1 MQEIDYGVK
10 NEINTLVLEHDILT
24 KTIFR
29 LYQQDSHLTKIQRD
43 KLLTRYQYQ
52 LGIITAKIKK
62 LEEIIT
68 NKDANTL
75 EERLV
80 SVIEQK
86 FSNIDK
92 IIQAALD
99 NKNTNKAQH
108 PKQKSTKSSKEEYSG
123 QKDGK
128 NTYSLGLGLNSSK
141 QTPLEIT
148 TLTKV
153 PSKLPEFFQSNF
165 KPHKLKVEN
174 IQSQV
179 DVPKVVKNVNVA
191 QSNICINPGCT
202 NPKFTNKYCSIHTDS
217 HEKETSE
224 NEASLPSLGL
234 EKSKQ
239 PETKHHILKENLVEL
254 SAQEPSSELL
264 QEKKDNK
271 LSQDNDLEENDDDVK
286 DIKAQI
292 EKSLANL
299 DQAEVE

>member
-1 MQEIDYGVK
+1 MQEIDYGTK

-62 LEEIIT
+62 LGEIIT

-80 SVIEQK
+80 SVIEQR
-86 FSNIDK
+86 FSNMDK
-92 IIQAALD
+92 KIQAALD
-99 NKNTNKAQH
+99 SKNSSQIQH
-108 PKQKSTKSSKEEYSG
+108 QEQKSTKSRKEEHSWLG
-123 QKDGK
+123 RKAK
-128 NTYSLGLGLNSSK
+128 NAHSLGLELSSHK
-141 QTPLEIT
+141 HKPLEIT
-148 TLTKV
+148 TLTEV

-165 KPHKLKVEN
+165 KPPKLKVDN
-174 IQSQV
+174 IQSKV
-179 DVPKVVKNVNVA
+179 DVAKVVENVI

-202 NPKFTNKYCSIHTDS
+202 NPKFTNKYCSVHTHS
-217 HEKETSE
+217 YEKETNE
-224 NEASLPSLGL
+224 NKASLPSLGL
-234 EKSKQ
+234 EQ
-239 PETKHHILKENLVEL
+239 PETKQHILKENPVEL
-254 SAQEPSSELL
+254 SAQESSSELA
-264 QEKKDNK
+264 QDKKDSK

-286 DIKAQI
+286 DLKAKI

>member
-1 MQEIDYGVK
+1 MQEIDYGAK

-86 FSNIDK
+86 FSNMDK
-92 IIQAALD
+92 KIQAALD
-99 NKNTNKAQH
+99 SKNSSQIQH
-108 PKQKSTKSSKEEYSG
+108 PEQKSTKSRKEEYSWLG
-123 QKDGK
+123 RKAK
-128 NTYSLGLGLNSSK
+128 NAHSLGLELSSHK
-141 QTPLEIT
+141 HKPLEIT
-148 TLTKV
+148 TLTEV

-165 KPHKLKVEN
+165 KPPKLKVEN
-174 IQSQV
+174 IQSNV
-179 DVPKVVKNVNVA
+179 DVAKVVENVI

-202 NPKFTNKYCSIHTDS
+202 NPKFTNKYCSVHTHS
-217 HEKETSE
+217 YEKETNE
-224 NEASLPSLGL
+224 NKASLPSLGL
-234 EKSKQ
+234 EQ
-239 PETKHHILKENLVEL
+239 PETKQNILKENPAEL
-254 SAQEPSSELL
+254 SAQESSSELT
-264 QEKKDNK
+264 QDKKDSK

-286 DIKAQI
+286 DLKAKI

>member
-68 NKDANTL
+68 NKDTNTL

-86 FSNIDK
+86 FSNMDK
-92 IIQAALD
+92 KIQAALD
-99 NKNTNKAQH
+99 SKNSSQIQY
-108 PKQKSTKSSKEEYSG
+108 PEQKSTKSRKEEYSWLG
-123 QKDGK
+123 RKAK
-128 NTYSLGLGLNSSK
+128 NAHSLGLELSSHK
-141 QTPLEIT
+141 HQPLEIT
-148 TLTKV
+148 TLSEV
-153 PSKLPEFFQSNF
+153 PSKIPEFFQSDF
-165 KPHKLKVEN
+165 KPPRLKVEN
-174 IQSQV
+174 IQS
-179 DVPKVVKNVNVA
+179 KVNVA
-191 QSNICINPGCT
+191 KVVENVIQSNVCTNPGCT
-202 NPKFTNKYCSIHTDS
+202 NPKFTNKYCSVHTDS
-217 HEKETSE
+217 YEKETNE
-224 NEASLPSLGL
+224 NKASLSSLGL
-234 EKSKQ
+234 EQ
-239 PETKHHILKENLVEL
+239 PETKQHTLKENSVEL
-254 SAQEPSSELL
+254 SAQESSSELA
-264 QEKKDNK
+264 QEKKDSK
-271 LSQDNDLEENDDDVK
+271 LSQDDDLEENDDDVK

>member
-1 MQEIDYGVK
+1 MQEIDYGAK

-86 FSNIDK
+86 FSNMDK
-92 IIQAALD
+92 KIQAALD
-99 NKNTNKAQH
+99 SKNSSQIQH
-108 PKQKSTKSSKEEYSG
+108 PKQKSTKSRKEEYSG
-123 QKDGK
+123 QKDEK
-128 NTYSLGLGLNSSK
+128 NAYSLGLELGSSEHK
-141 QTPLEIT
+141 PLEIT
-148 TLTKV
+148 TLTEV
-153 PSKLPEFFQSNF
+153 PSKLPEFFQSDF
-165 KPHKLKVEN
+165 KPPKLKVEN
-174 IQSQV
+174 IQSKV
-179 DVPKVVKNVNVA
+179 DVAKVVENIM
-191 QSNICINPGCT
+191 QSNVCINPGCT
-202 NPKFTNKYCSIHTDS
+202 NPKFTNKYCSVHTNS
-217 HEKETSE
+217 NEKETNE
-224 NEASLPSLGL
+224 NKASLSSLEL
-234 EKSKQ
+234 EQ
-239 PETKHHILKENLVEL
+239 PETKQHVLKENPVEL
-254 SAQEPSSELL
+254 SAQESSSELA
-264 QEKKDNK
+264 QNKKDGE
-271 LSQDNDLEENDDDVK
+271 LSQDDDLEENDDDVK

>member
-1 MQEIDYGVK
+1 MQEIDYGIK
-10 NEINTLVLEHDILT
+10 NEINTLVLERDILT

-52 LGIITAKIKK
+52 LSIITAKIKK
-62 LEEIIT
+62 LGEIIT

-86 FSNIDK
+86 FSSMDK
-92 IIQAALD
+92 KIQTVLD
-99 NKNTNKAQH
+99 NKNSNKAQH
-108 PKQKSTKSSKEEYSG
+108 PKQKSSKEEYSR

-128 NTYSLGLGLNSSK
+128 NPYSLDLGLNSYK
-141 QTPLEIT
+141 HKPLEIT
-148 TLTKV
+148 TLTEV
-153 PSKLPEFFQSNF
+153 PSKLPEFFQNNF
-165 KPHKLKVEN
+165 KPPKLKVEN
-174 IQSQV
+174 IRSQV
-179 DVPKVVKNVNVA
+179 DVPTVVENVNVA
-191 QSNICINPGCT
+191 QSNVCINPGCT
-202 NPKFTNKYCSIHTDS
+202 NPKFTNKYCSAHTNS
-217 HEKETSE
+217 HE

-239 PETKHHILKENLVEL
+239 PETKQQILKENLVEL
-254 SAQEPSSELL
+254 PAQESSTELV

-286 DIKAQI
+286 YIKAQI
-292 EKSLANL
+292 HKALANL

>member
-1 MQEIDYGVK
+1 MQEIDYGAK

-29 LYQQDSHLTKIQRD
+29 LYRQDSHLTKIQRD

-86 FSNIDK
+86 FSNMDK
-92 IIQAALD
+92 KIQAALD
-99 NKNTNKAQH
+99 SKNSSQIQH
-108 PKQKSTKSSKEEYSG
+108 PEQKSTKSRKEEHSWLG
-123 QKDGK
+123 RKAK
-128 NTYSLGLGLNSSK
+128 NAHSLGLELSSHK
-141 QTPLEIT
+141 HKPLEIT
-148 TLTKV
+148 TLSEV
-153 PSKLPEFFQSNF
+153 PSKIPEFFQSNF
-165 KPHKLKVEN
+165 KPPKLKVEN
-174 IQSQV
+174 IQSKV
-179 DVPKVVKNVNVA
+179 DVAKVVENVI
-191 QSNICINPGCT
+191 QSNVCTNPGCT
-202 NPKFTNKYCSIHTDS
+202 NPKFTNKYCSAHTNS
-217 HEKETSE
+217 YEKETNE
-224 NEASLPSLGL
+224 NKASLPSLEL
-234 EKSKQ
+234 EL
-239 PETKHHILKENLVEL
+239 PETKQNILKENLEEL
-254 SAQEPSSELL
+254 TAQESSSELA
-264 QEKKDNK
+264 QEKKDSK

-286 DIKAQI
+286 DLKAKI

>member
-1 MQEIDYGVK
+1 MQEIDYGAK

-68 NKDANTL
+68 NKDTNTL

-86 FSNIDK
+86 FSNMDK
-92 IIQAALD
+92 KIQAALD
-99 NKNTNKAQH
+99 SKNSSQIQH
-108 PKQKSTKSSKEEYSG
+108 PKQKSTKSRKEEYSWLSR
-123 QKDGK
+123 KAK
-128 NTYSLGLGLNSSK
+128 NAHSLGLELSSHK
-141 QTPLEIT
+141 HKPLEII
-148 TLTKV
+148 TLSEV
-153 PSKLPEFFQSNF
+153 PSKIPEFFQSNF
-165 KPHKLKVEN
+165 KPPKLKVEN
-174 IQSQV
+174 IQSKV
-179 DVPKVVKNVNVA
+179 DVAKVVENVI
-191 QSNICINPGCT
+191 QSNVCTNPGCT
-202 NPKFTNKYCSIHTDS
+202 NPKFTNKYCSVHTDS
-217 HEKETSE
+217 YEKETSE
-224 NEASLPSLGL
+224 NKNEASLPSLGL
-234 EKSKQ
+234 EQ
-239 PETKHHILKENLVEL
+239 PETKQHILKENPVEL
-254 SAQEPSSELL
+254 SAQESSSELA
-264 QEKKDNK
+264 QDKKNSK

-286 DIKAQI
+286 DLKAKI

>member
-1 MQEIDYGVK
+1 MQEIDYGTK
-10 NEINTLVLEHDILT
+10 NEINTIVLEHDILT

-86 FSNIDK
+86 FSNMDK
-92 IIQAALD
+92 KIQAALD
-99 NKNTNKAQH
+99 SKNSSQIQH
-108 PKQKSTKSSKEEYSG
+108 PKQKSTKSRKEEYSWLG
-123 QKDGK
+123 RKAK
-128 NTYSLGLGLNSSK
+128 NAHSLGLELSSHK
-141 QTPLEIT
+141 HKPLEIT
-148 TLTKV
+148 TLTEV

-165 KPHKLKVEN
+165 KPPKLKVDN
-174 IQSQV
+174 IQSKV
-179 DVPKVVKNVNVA
+179 DVAKVVENVI

-202 NPKFTNKYCSIHTDS
+202 NPKFTNKYCSVHTHS
-217 HEKETSE
+217 YEKETNE
-224 NEASLPSLGL
+224 NKASLPSLGL
-234 EKSKQ
+234 EQ
-239 PETKHHILKENLVEL
+239 PETKQHILKENPVEL
-254 SAQEPSSELL
+254 SAQESSSELA
-264 QEKKDNK
+264 QDKKDSK

-286 DIKAQI
+286 DLKAKI

>member
-1 MQEIDYGVK
+1 MQEIDYGAK

-29 LYQQDSHLTKIQRD
+29 LYQQDSQLTKTQRD

-52 LGIITAKIKK
+52 LGIITGKIKK

-86 FSNIDK
+86 FSNMDK
-92 IIQAALD
+92 KIQAALD
-99 NKNTNKAQH
+99 SKNSSQIQH
-108 PKQKSTKSSKEEYSG
+108 PEQKSTKSRKEEHSWLG
-123 QKDGK
+123 RKAK
-128 NTYSLGLGLNSSK
+128 NAHSLGLELSSHK
-141 QTPLEIT
+141 HKPLEIT
-148 TLTKV
+148 TLTEV

-165 KPHKLKVEN
+165 KPPKLKVEN
-174 IQSQV
+174 IQSNV
-179 DVPKVVKNVNVA
+179 DVAKVVENVI

-202 NPKFTNKYCSIHTDS
+202 NPKFTNKYCSVHTHS
-217 HEKETSE
+217 YEKETNE
-224 NEASLPSLGL
+224 NKASLPSLGL
-234 EKSKQ
+234 EQ
-239 PETKHHILKENLVEL
+239 PETKQHILKENPVEL
-254 SAQEPSSELL
+254 SAQESSSELA
-264 QEKKDNK
+264 QDKKDSK

-286 DIKAQI
+286 DLKAKI

>member
-1 MQEIDYGVK
+1 MQEIDYGAK

-29 LYQQDSHLTKIQRD
+29 LYRQDSHLTKIQRD

-86 FSNIDK
+86 FSNMDK
-92 IIQAALD
+92 KIQAALD
-99 NKNTNKAQH
+99 SKNSSQIQH
-108 PKQKSTKSSKEEYSG
+108 PEQKSTKSRKEEHSWLG
-123 QKDGK
+123 RKAK
-128 NTYSLGLGLNSSK
+128 NAHSLGLELSSHK
-141 QTPLEIT
+141 HKPLEIT
-148 TLTKV
+148 TLTEV

-165 KPHKLKVEN
+165 KPPKLKVEN
-174 IQSQV
+174 IQSNV
-179 DVPKVVKNVNVA
+179 DVAKVVENVI

-202 NPKFTNKYCSIHTDS
+202 NPKFTNKYCSVHTHS
-217 HEKETSE
+217 YEKETNE
-224 NEASLPSLGL
+224 NKASLPSLGL
-234 EKSKQ
+234 EQ
-239 PETKHHILKENLVEL
+239 PETKQHILKENPVEL
-254 SAQEPSSELL
+254 SAQESSSELA
-264 QEKKDNK
+264 QDKKDSK

-286 DIKAQI
+286 DLKAKI

>member
-1 MQEIDYGVK
+1 MQEIDYGAK

-29 LYQQDSHLTKIQRD
+29 LYRQDSHLTKIQRD

-62 LEEIIT
+62 LGEIIT

-86 FSNIDK
+86 FSNMDK
-92 IIQAALD
+92 KIQAALD
-99 NKNTNKAQH
+99 SKNSSQIQH
-108 PKQKSTKSSKEEYSG
+108 PKQKSTKSRKEEYSG
-123 QKDGK
+123 QKDEK
-128 NTYSLGLGLNSSK
+128 NAFSLGLELSSYK
-141 QTPLEIT
+141 HKPLEIT
-148 TLTKV
+148 TLTEV

-165 KPHKLKVEN
+165 KPPKLKVDN
-174 IQSQV
+174 IQSKV
-179 DVPKVVKNVNVA
+179 DVAKVIENVNVI

-202 NPKFTNKYCSIHTDS
+202 NPKFTNKYCSVHTHS
-217 HEKETSE
+217 YEKETNE
-224 NEASLPSLGL
+224 NKASLPSLGL
-234 EKSKQ
+234 EQ
-239 PETKHHILKENLVEL
+239 PETKQDILKENPVEL
-254 SAQEPSSELL
+254 SAQESSSELT
-264 QEKKDNK
+264 QDKKNSK

-286 DIKAQI
+286 DLKAKI

>member
-1 MQEIDYGVK
+1 MQEIDYGIK

-62 LEEIIT
+62 LEEITT
-68 NKDANTL
+68 NRDTNTL

-86 FSNIDK
+86 FSNMDK
-92 IIQAALD
+92 KIQAALD
-99 NKNTNKAQH
+99 SKNSSQIQH
-108 PKQKSTKSSKEEYSG
+108 PKQKSTKSRKEEYSWLG
-123 QKDGK
+123 RKAK
-128 NTYSLGLGLNSSK
+128 NAHSLGLELSSHK
-141 QTPLEIT
+141 HKPLEIT
-148 TLTKV
+148 TLTEV

-165 KPHKLKVEN
+165 KPPKLKVEN
-174 IQSQV
+174 IQSKV
-179 DVPKVVKNVNVA
+179 DVAKVVENVI
-191 QSNICINPGCT
+191 QSNVCTNPGCT
-202 NPKFTNKYCSIHTDS
+202 NPKFTNKYCSVHTDS
-217 HEKETSE
+217 YEKETNE
-224 NEASLPSLGL
+224 NKASLPSLGL
-234 EKSKQ
+234 EQ
-239 PETKHHILKENLVEL
+239 PETKQHILKENPVEL
-254 SAQEPSSELL
+254 SAQESSSELA
-264 QEKKDNK
+264 QDKKNSK

-286 DIKAQI
+286 DLKAKI

>member
-62 LEEIIT
+62 LGEIIT

-86 FSNIDK
+86 FSNMDK
-92 IIQAALD
+92 KIQAALD
-99 NKNTNKAQH
+99 SKNSSQIQH
-108 PKQKSTKSSKEEYSG
+108 PEQKSTKSRKEEHSWLG
-123 QKDGK
+123 RKAK
-128 NTYSLGLGLNSSK
+128 NAHSLGLELSSHK
-141 QTPLEIT
+141 HKPLEIT
-148 TLTKV
+148 TLSEV
-153 PSKLPEFFQSNF
+153 PSKIPEFFQSNF
-165 KPHKLKVEN
+165 KPPKLKVEN
-174 IQSQV
+174 IQSNV
-179 DVPKVVKNVNVA
+179 DVAKVVENVI
-191 QSNICINPGCT
+191 QSNVCINPGCT
-202 NPKFTNKYCSIHTDS
+202 NPKFTNKYCSAHTDS
-217 HEKETSE
+217 YEKETNE
-224 NEASLPSLGL
+224 NKASLPSLGL
-234 EKSKQ
+234 EQ
-239 PETKHHILKENLVEL
+239 PETKQHILKENLEEL
-254 SAQEPSSELL
+254 TAQESSSELA
-264 QEKKDNK
+264 QDKKDSK

-286 DIKAQI
+286 DLKAKI

>member
-1 MQEIDYGVK
+1 MQEIDYGAK

-86 FSNIDK
+86 FSNMDK
-92 IIQAALD
+92 KIQAVLD
-99 NKNTNKAQH
+99 SKNSSQIQH
-108 PKQKSTKSSKEEYSG
+108 PKQKSTKSRKEEYSWLG
-123 QKDGK
+123 RKAK
-128 NTYSLGLGLNSSK
+128 NAHSLGLELSSHK
-141 QTPLEIT
+141 HKPLEII
-148 TLTKV
+148 TLSEV
-153 PSKLPEFFQSNF
+153 PSKIPEFFQSNF
-165 KPHKLKVEN
+165 KPPKLKVEN
-174 IQSQV
+174 IQSKV
-179 DVPKVVKNVNVA
+179 DVAKVVENVI
-191 QSNICINPGCT
+191 QSNVCTNPGCT
-202 NPKFTNKYCSIHTDS
+202 NPKFTNKYCSAHTDS
-217 HEKETSE
+217 YEKETNE
-224 NEASLPSLGL
+224 NKASLPSLEL
-234 EKSKQ
+234 ER
-239 PETKHHILKENLVEL
+239 PETKQNILKENLEEL
-254 SAQEPSSELL
+254 TAQESSSELA
-264 QEKKDNK
+264 QEKKDSK

-286 DIKAQI
+286 DLKAKI

>member
-52 LGIITAKIKK
+52 LSIITAKIKK
-62 LEEIIT
+62 LEEIT
-68 NKDANTL
+68 KNSDTNTL

-86 FSNIDK
+86 FSNMDK
-92 IIQAALD
+92 KIQAALD
-99 NKNTNKAQH
+99 SKNNSQIQH
-108 PKQKSTKSSKEEYSG
+108 PKQKSTKSRKEEYSG

-128 NTYSLGLGLNSSK
+128 NTHSLSLELSSYK
-141 QTPLEIT
+141 HKPLEIT
-148 TLTKV
+148 TLTEV

-165 KPHKLKVEN
+165 KPPKLKVEN
-174 IQSQV
+174 IQSNL
-179 DVPKVVKNVNVA
+179 DVTKVVENVI
-191 QSNICINPGCT
+191 QSNVCINPGCT
-202 NPKFTNKYCSIHTDS
+202 NPKFTNKYCSVHTDS
-217 HEKETSE
+217 YEKETNE
-224 NEASLPSLGL
+224 NKTSLPSLGL
-234 EKSKQ
+234 EQS
-239 PETKHHILKENLVEL
+239 ETKQHVLKENPVEL
-254 SAQEPSSELL
+254 SAQESSSELA
-264 QEKKDNK
+264 QEKKDSK
-271 LSQDNDLEENDDDVK
+271 LSQDDDLEENDDDVK
-286 DIKAQI
+286 DLKAQI

>member
-1 MQEIDYGVK
+1 MQEIDYGAK

-29 LYQQDSHLTKIQRD
+29 LYQQDSQLTKIQRD

-52 LGIITAKIKK
+52 LGIITGKIKK

-75 EERLV
+75 EERLG

-86 FSNIDK
+86 FSNMDK
-92 IIQAALD
+92 KIQAALD
-99 NKNTNKAQH
+99 SKNSSQIQH
-108 PKQKSTKSSKEEYSG
+108 PEQKSTKSRKEEHSWLG
-123 QKDGK
+123 RKAK
-128 NTYSLGLGLNSSK
+128 NAHSLGLELSSYK
-141 QTPLEIT
+141 HKPLEIT
-148 TLTKV
+148 TLTEV

-165 KPHKLKVEN
+165 KPPKLKVEN
-174 IQSQV
+174 IQSNV
-179 DVPKVVKNVNVA
+179 DVAKVVENVI

-202 NPKFTNKYCSIHTDS
+202 NPKFTNKYCSVHTHS
-217 HEKETSE
+217 YEKETNE
-224 NEASLPSLGL
+224 NKASLPSLGL
-234 EKSKQ
+234 EQ
-239 PETKHHILKENLVEL
+239 PETKQHILKENPVEL
-254 SAQEPSSELL
+254 SAQESSSELA
-264 QEKKDNK
+264 QDKKDSK

-286 DIKAQI
+286 DLKAKI

>member
-86 FSNIDK
+86 FSNMDK
-92 IIQAALD
+92 KIQAALD
-99 NKNTNKAQH
+99 SKNSSQIQH
-108 PKQKSTKSSKEEYSG
+108 PEQKSTKSRKEEYSWLG
-123 QKDGK
+123 RKAK
-128 NTYSLGLGLNSSK
+128 NAHSLGLELSSHK
-141 QTPLEIT
+141 HKPLEIT
-148 TLTKV
+148 TLSEV
-153 PSKLPEFFQSNF
+153 PSKIPEFFQSNF
-165 KPHKLKVEN
+165 KPPKLKVEN
-174 IQSQV
+174 IQSKV
-179 DVPKVVKNVNVA
+179 DVAKVVENVI
-191 QSNICINPGCT
+191 QSNVCTNPGCT
-202 NPKFTNKYCSIHTDS
+202 NPKFTNKYCSAHTDS
-217 HEKETSE
+217 YEKETNE
-224 NEASLPSLGL
+224 NKASLPSLEL
-234 EKSKQ
+234 ER
-239 PETKHHILKENLVEL
+239 PETKQHILKENPVEL
-254 SAQEPSSELL
+254 SAQESSSELA
-264 QEKKDNK
+264 QDKKDSK

-286 DIKAQI
+286 DLKAKI

>member
-1 MQEIDYGVK
+1 MQEIDYGIK

-86 FSNIDK
+86 FSNMDK
-92 IIQAALD
+92 KIQAALD
-99 NKNTNKAQH
+99 SKNSSQIQH
-108 PKQKSTKSSKEEYSG
+108 PEQKSTKSRKEEYSWLG
-123 QKDGK
+123 RKAK
-128 NTYSLGLGLNSSK
+128 NAHSLGLELSSHK
-141 QTPLEIT
+141 HKPLEIT
-148 TLTKV
+148 TLSEV
-153 PSKLPEFFQSNF
+153 PSKIPEFFQSNF
-165 KPHKLKVEN
+165 KPPKLKVEN
-174 IQSQV
+174 IQSNV
-179 DVPKVVKNVNVA
+179 DVAKVVENVI
-191 QSNICINPGCT
+191 QSNVCINPGCT
-202 NPKFTNKYCSIHTDS
+202 NPKFTNKYCSAHTDS
-217 HEKETSE
+217 YEKETNE
-224 NEASLPSLGL
+224 NKASLPSLGL
-234 EKSKQ
+234 ER
-239 PETKHHILKENLVEL
+239 PETKQHILKENLEEL
-254 SAQEPSSELL
+254 TAQESSSELA
-264 QEKKDNK
+264 QDKKDSK

-286 DIKAQI
+286 DLKAKI

>member
-1 MQEIDYGVK
+1 MQEIDYGTK

-52 LGIITAKIKK
+52 LGIITGKIKK

-86 FSNIDK
+86 FSNMDK
-92 IIQAALD
+92 KIQAALD
-99 NKNTNKAQH
+99 SKNSSQIQH
-108 PKQKSTKSSKEEYSG
+108 PEQKSTKSRKEEYSWLG
-123 QKDGK
+123 RKAK
-128 NTYSLGLGLNSSK
+128 NAHSLGLELSSHK
-141 QTPLEIT
+141 HKPLEIT
-148 TLTKV
+148 TLSEV
-153 PSKLPEFFQSNF
+153 PNKIPEFFQSNF
-165 KPHKLKVEN
+165 KPPKLKVEN
-174 IQSQV
+174 IQSNV
-179 DVPKVVKNVNVA
+179 DVAKVVENVI
-191 QSNICINPGCT
+191 QSNVCINPGCT
-202 NPKFTNKYCSIHTDS
+202 NPKFTNKYCSAHTDS
-217 HEKETSE
+217 YEKETNE
-224 NEASLPSLGL
+224 NKARLPSLGL
-234 EKSKQ
+234 EQ
-239 PETKHHILKENLVEL
+239 PETKQHILKENPVEL
-254 SAQEPSSELL
+254 SAQESSSELA
-264 QEKKDNK
+264 QDKKDNK

-286 DIKAQI
+286 DLKAKI

>member
-1 MQEIDYGVK
+1 MQEIDYGTK

-86 FSNIDK
+86 FSNMDK
-92 IIQAALD
+92 KIQAALD
-99 NKNTNKAQH
+99 SKNSSQIQH
-108 PKQKSTKSSKEEYSG
+108 PEQKSTKSRKEEHSWLG
-123 QKDGK
+123 RKAK
-128 NTYSLGLGLNSSK
+128 NAHSLGLELSSYK
-141 QTPLEIT
+141 HKPLEIT
-148 TLTKV
+148 TLTEV

-165 KPHKLKVEN
+165 KPPKLKVEN
-174 IQSQV
+174 IQSNV
-179 DVPKVVKNVNVA
+179 DVAKVVENVI

-202 NPKFTNKYCSIHTDS
+202 NPKFTNKYCSVHTHS
-217 HEKETSE
+217 YEKETNE
-224 NEASLPSLGL
+224 NKASLPSLEL
-234 EKSKQ
+234 ER
-239 PETKHHILKENLVEL
+239 PETKQNILKENLEEL
-254 SAQEPSSELL
+254 TAQESSSELA
-264 QEKKDNK
+264 QDKKDSK

-286 DIKAQI
+286 DLKAKI

>member
-1 MQEIDYGVK
+1 MQEIDYGIK
-10 NEINTLVLEHDILT
+10 NEINTLVLERDILT

-62 LEEIIT
+62 LGEIIT

-86 FSNIDK
+86 FSNMDK
-92 IIQAALD
+92 KIQAALD
-99 NKNTNKAQH
+99 SKNSSQIQH
-108 PKQKSTKSSKEEYSG
+108 PEQKSTKSRKEEHSWLG
-123 QKDGK
+123 RKAK
-128 NTYSLGLGLNSSK
+128 NAHSLGLELSSHK
-141 QTPLEIT
+141 HKPLEII
-148 TLTKV
+148 TLSEV
-153 PSKLPEFFQSNF
+153 PSKIPEFFQSNF
-165 KPHKLKVEN
+165 KPPKLKVEN
-174 IQSQV
+174 IQSNV
-179 DVPKVVKNVNVA
+179 DVAKVVENVI

-202 NPKFTNKYCSIHTDS
+202 NPKFTNKYCSVHTDS
-217 HEKETSE
+217 YEKETNE
-224 NEASLPSLGL
+224 NKASLPSLGL
-234 EKSKQ
+234 EQ
-239 PETKHHILKENLVEL
+239 PETKQDILKENPVEL
-254 SAQEPSSELL
+254 SAQESSSELA
-264 QEKKDNK
+264 QDKKDSK

-286 DIKAQI
+286 DLKAKI

>member
-1 MQEIDYGVK
+1 MQEIDYGAK

-62 LEEIIT
+62 LGEIIT

-86 FSNIDK
+86 FSNMDK
-92 IIQAALD
+92 KIQAALD
-99 NKNTNKAQH
+99 SKNSSQIQH
-108 PKQKSTKSSKEEYSG
+108 PKQKSTKSRKEEYSG
-123 QKDGK
+123 QKDEK
-128 NTYSLGLGLNSSK
+128 NAYSLGLELDSYK
-141 QTPLEIT
+141 HKPLEIT
-148 TLTKV
+148 TLSEV
-153 PSKLPEFFQSNF
+153 PSKIPEFFQSNF
-165 KPHKLKVEN
+165 KPPKLKVEN
-174 IQSQV
+174 IQSTV
-179 DVPKVVKNVNVA
+179 DVAKVVENVI
-191 QSNICINPGCT
+191 QSNVCINPGCT
-202 NPKFTNKYCSIHTDS
+202 NPKFTNKYCSVHTYS
-217 HEKETSE
+217 YEKETNE
-224 NEASLPSLGL
+224 NKASLPSLGL
-234 EKSKQ
+234 EQ
-239 PETKHHILKENLVEL
+239 PETKQHILKENPVEL
-254 SAQEPSSELL
+254 SAQESSSELA
-264 QEKKDNK
+264 QNKKNSK

-286 DIKAQI
+286 DLKAKI

>member
-1 MQEIDYGVK
+1 MQEIDYGIK

-62 LEEIIT
+62 LEEITT
-68 NKDANTL
+68 NRDTNTL

-86 FSNIDK
+86 FSNMDK
-92 IIQAALD
+92 KIQAALD
-99 NKNTNKAQH
+99 SKNSSQIQH
-108 PKQKSTKSSKEEYSG
+108 PKQKSTKSRKEEYSWLG
-123 QKDGK
+123 RKAK
-128 NTYSLGLGLNSSK
+128 NAHSLGLELSSHK
-141 QTPLEIT
+141 HKPLEIT
-148 TLTKV
+148 TLTEV

-165 KPHKLKVEN
+165 KPPKLKVEN
-174 IQSQV
+174 IQSNV
-179 DVPKVVKNVNVA
+179 DVAKVVENVI

-202 NPKFTNKYCSIHTDS
+202 NPKFTNKYCSVHTHS
-217 HEKETSE
+217 YEKETNE
-224 NEASLPSLGL
+224 NKASLPSLGL
-234 EKSKQ
+234 EQ
-239 PETKHHILKENLVEL
+239 PETKQDILKENPVEL
-254 SAQEPSSELL
+254 SAQESSSELA
-264 QEKKDNK
+264 QDKKNSK

-286 DIKAQI
+286 DLKAKI

>member
-1 MQEIDYGVK
+1 MQEIDYGAK

-29 LYQQDSHLTKIQRD
+29 LYQQDSQLTKIQRD

-52 LGIITAKIKK
+52 LGIITGKIKK

-86 FSNIDK
+86 FSNMDK
-92 IIQAALD
+92 KIQAALD
-99 NKNTNKAQH
+99 SKNSSQIQH
-108 PKQKSTKSSKEEYSG
+108 PEQKSTKSRKEEHSWLG
-123 QKDGK
+123 RKAK
-128 NTYSLGLGLNSSK
+128 NAHSLGLELSSYK
-141 QTPLEIT
+141 HKPLEIT
-148 TLTKV
+148 TLTEV

-165 KPHKLKVEN
+165 KPPKLKVDN
-174 IQSQV
+174 IQSKV
-179 DVPKVVKNVNVA
+179 DVAKVVENVI

-202 NPKFTNKYCSIHTDS
+202 NPKFTNKYCSVHTHS
-217 HEKETSE
+217 YEKETNE
-224 NEASLPSLGL
+224 NKASLPSLGL
-234 EKSKQ
+234 EQ
-239 PETKHHILKENLVEL
+239 PETKQDILKENPVEL
-254 SAQEPSSELL
+254 SAQESSSELA
-264 QEKKDNK
+264 QDKKNSK
-271 LSQDNDLEENDDDVK
+271 LSQDNDLEENDDDVN
-286 DIKAQI
+286 DLKAKI

>member
-1 MQEIDYGVK
+1 MQEIDYGAK

-62 LEEIIT
+62 LGEIIT

-86 FSNIDK
+86 FSNMDK
-92 IIQAALD
+92 KIQAALD
-99 NKNTNKAQH
+99 SKNSSQIQH
-108 PKQKSTKSSKEEYSG
+108 PEQKSTKSRKEEYSWLG
-123 QKDGK
+123 RKAK
-128 NTYSLGLGLNSSK
+128 NAHSLGLELSSHK
-141 QTPLEIT
+141 HKPLEIT
-148 TLTKV
+148 TLSEV
-153 PSKLPEFFQSNF
+153 PSKIPEFFQSNF
-165 KPHKLKVEN
+165 KPPKLKVEN
-174 IQSQV
+174 IQSKV
-179 DVPKVVKNVNVA
+179 DVAKVVENVI
-191 QSNICINPGCT
+191 QSNVCTNPGCT
-202 NPKFTNKYCSIHTDS
+202 NPKFTNKYCSVHTDS
-217 HEKETSE
+217 YEKETNE
-224 NEASLPSLGL
+224 NKASLPSLGL
-234 EKSKQ
+234 EQ
-239 PETKHHILKENLVEL
+239 PETKQHILKENPVEL
-254 SAQEPSSELL
+254 SAQESSSELA
-264 QEKKDNK
+264 QDKKDSK

-286 DIKAQI
+286 DLKAKI

>member
-1 MQEIDYGVK
+1 MQEIDYGAK

-29 LYQQDSHLTKIQRD
+29 LYRQDSHLTKIQRD

-86 FSNIDK
+86 FSNMDK
-92 IIQAALD
+92 KIQAALD
-99 NKNTNKAQH
+99 SKNSSQIQH
-108 PKQKSTKSSKEEYSG
+108 PEQKSTKSRKEEYSWLG
-123 QKDGK
+123 RKAK
-128 NTYSLGLGLNSSK
+128 NAHSLGLELSSHK
-141 QTPLEIT
+141 HKPLEIT
-148 TLTKV
+148 TLSEV
-153 PSKLPEFFQSNF
+153 PSKIPEFFQSNF
-165 KPHKLKVEN
+165 KPPKLKVEN
-174 IQSQV
+174 IQSNV
-179 DVPKVVKNVNVA
+179 DVAKVVENVI
-191 QSNICINPGCT
+191 QSNVCTNPGCT
-202 NPKFTNKYCSIHTDS
+202 NPKFTNKYCSVHTDS
-217 HEKETSE
+217 YEKETNE
-224 NEASLPSLGL
+224 NKASLPSLEL
-234 EKSKQ
+234 ER
-239 PETKHHILKENLVEL
+239 PETKQNILKENLEEL
-254 SAQEPSSELL
+254 TAQESSSELA
-264 QEKKDNK
+264 QEKKDSK

-286 DIKAQI
+286 DLKAKI

>member
-1 MQEIDYGVK
+1 MQEIDYGIK

-86 FSNIDK
+86 FSNMDK
-92 IIQAALD
+92 KIQAALD
-99 NKNTNKAQH
+99 SKNSSQIQH
-108 PKQKSTKSSKEEYSG
+108 QEQKSTKSRKEEYSWLG
-123 QKDGK
+123 RKAK
-128 NTYSLGLGLNSSK
+128 NAHSLGLELSSHK
-141 QTPLEIT
+141 HKPLEIT
-148 TLTKV
+148 TLSEV
-153 PSKLPEFFQSNF
+153 PSKIPEFFQSNF
-165 KPHKLKVEN
+165 KPPKLKVEN
-174 IQSQV
+174 IQSKV
-179 DVPKVVKNVNVA
+179 DVAKVVENLI
-191 QSNICINPGCT
+191 QSNVCTNPGCT
-202 NPKFTNKYCSIHTDS
+202 NPKFTNKYCSVHTDS
-217 HEKETSE
+217 YEKETNE
-224 NEASLPSLGL
+224 NKASLPSLGL
-234 EKSKQ
+234 EQ
-239 PETKHHILKENLVEL
+239 PETKQHILKENPVEL
-254 SAQEPSSELL
+254 SAQESSSELA
-264 QEKKDNK
+264 QDKKDSK

-286 DIKAQI
+286 DLKAKI

>member
-1 MQEIDYGVK
+1 MQEIDYGAK

-29 LYQQDSHLTKIQRD
+29 LYQQDSQLTKTQRD

-52 LGIITAKIKK
+52 LGIITGKIKK

-86 FSNIDK
+86 FSNMDK
-92 IIQAALD
+92 KIQAALD
-99 NKNTNKAQH
+99 SKNSSQIQH
-108 PKQKSTKSSKEEYSG
+108 PEQKSTKSRKEEHSWLG
-123 QKDGK
+123 RKAK
-128 NTYSLGLGLNSSK
+128 NAHSLGLELSSYK
-141 QTPLEIT
+141 HKPLEIT
-148 TLTKV
+148 TLTEV

-165 KPHKLKVEN
+165 KPPKLKVEN
-174 IQSQV
+174 IQSNV
-179 DVPKVVKNVNVA
+179 DVAKVVENVI

-202 NPKFTNKYCSIHTDS
+202 NPKFTNKYCSVHTHS
-217 HEKETSE
+217 YEKETNE
-224 NEASLPSLGL
+224 NKASLPSLGL
-234 EKSKQ
+234 EQ
-239 PETKHHILKENLVEL
+239 PETKQHILKENPVEL
-254 SAQEPSSELL
+254 SAQESSSELA
-264 QEKKDNK
+264 QDKKDSK

-286 DIKAQI
+286 DLKAKI

>member
-1 MQEIDYGVK
+1 MQEIDYGTK

-86 FSNIDK
+86 FSNMDK
-92 IIQAALD
+92 KIQAALD
-99 NKNTNKAQH
+99 SKNSSQIQH
-108 PKQKSTKSSKEEYSG
+108 PEQKSTKSRKEEYSWLDR
-123 QKDGK
+123 KAK
-128 NTYSLGLGLNSSK
+128 NAHSLGLELSSYK
-141 QTPLEIT
+141 HKPLEIT
-148 TLTKV
+148 TLTEV

-165 KPHKLKVEN
+165 KPPKLKVEN
-174 IQSQV
+174 IQSNV
-179 DVPKVVKNVNVA
+179 DVAKVVENVI

-202 NPKFTNKYCSIHTDS
+202 NPKFTNKYCSVHTHS
-217 HEKETSE
+217 YEKETNE
-224 NEASLPSLGL
+224 NKASLPSLGL
-234 EKSKQ
+234 EQ
-239 PETKHHILKENLVEL
+239 PETKQDILKENPVEL
-254 SAQEPSSELL
+254 SAQESSSELA
-264 QEKKDNK
+264 QDKKNSK
-271 LSQDNDLEENDDDVK
+271 LSQDNDLEENDDDVN
-286 DIKAQI
+286 DLKAKI

>member
-1 MQEIDYGVK
+1 MQEIDYGAK

-29 LYQQDSHLTKIQRD
+29 LYQQDSQLTKIQRD

-62 LEEIIT
+62 LGEIIT

-86 FSNIDK
+86 FSNMDK
-92 IIQAALD
+92 KIQAALD
-99 NKNTNKAQH
+99 SKNSSQIQH
-108 PKQKSTKSSKEEYSG
+108 PEQKSTKSRKEEHSWLG
-123 QKDGK
+123 RKAK
-128 NTYSLGLGLNSSK
+128 NAHSLGLELSSHK
-141 QTPLEIT
+141 HKPLEIT
-148 TLTKV
+148 TLTEV

-165 KPHKLKVEN
+165 KPPKLKVEN
-174 IQSQV
+174 IQSNV
-179 DVPKVVKNVNVA
+179 DVAKVVENVI

-202 NPKFTNKYCSIHTDS
+202 NPKFTNKYCSVHTHS
-217 HEKETSE
+217 YEKETNE
-224 NEASLPSLGL
+224 NKASLPSLGL
-234 EKSKQ
+234 EQ
-239 PETKHHILKENLVEL
+239 PETKQHILKENPVEL
-254 SAQEPSSELL
+254 SAQESSSELA
-264 QEKKDNK
+264 QDKKDSK

-286 DIKAQI
+286 DLKAKI

>member
-1 MQEIDYGVK
+1 MQEIDYGAK

-86 FSNIDK
+86 FSNMDK
-92 IIQAALD
+92 KIQAALD
-99 NKNTNKAQH
+99 SKNSSQIQR
-108 PKQKSTKSSKEEYSG
+108 PKQKLTKSRKEEYSG
-123 QKDGK
+123 QKDEK
-128 NTYSLGLGLNSSK
+128 NAYSLGSELDSYK
-141 QTPLEIT
+141 HKPLEIT
-148 TLTKV
+148 TLSEV
-153 PSKLPEFFQSNF
+153 PSKIPEFFQSNF
-165 KPHKLKVEN
+165 KPPKLKVEN
-174 IQSQV
+174 IQSTV
-179 DVPKVVKNVNVA
+179 DVAKVVENVI
-191 QSNICINPGCT
+191 QSNVCTNPGCT
-202 NPKFTNKYCSIHTDS
+202 NPKFTNKYCSVHTDS
-217 HEKETSE
+217 YEKETNE
-224 NEASLPSLGL
+224 NKTSLPSLGL
-234 EKSKQ
+234 EQS
-239 PETKHHILKENLVEL
+239 ETKQHVLKENPVEL
-254 SAQEPSSELL
+254 SAQESSSELA
-264 QEKKDNK
+264 QEKKDSK
-271 LSQDNDLEENDDDVK
+271 LSQDDDLEENDDDVK

>member
-1 MQEIDYGVK
+1 MQEIDYGAK

-29 LYQQDSHLTKIQRD
+29 LYQQDSQLTKIQRD

-52 LGIITAKIKK
+52 LSIITAKIKK
-62 LEEIIT
+62 LGEIIT

-86 FSNIDK
+86 FSSMDK
-92 IIQAALD
+92 KIQTVLD
-99 NKNTNKAQH
+99 NKNSNKAQH
-108 PKQKSTKSSKEEYSG
+108 PKQKSSKEEYSR

-128 NTYSLGLGLNSSK
+128 NPYSLDLGLNSYK
-141 QTPLEIT
+141 HKPLEIT
-148 TLTKV
+148 TLTEV
-153 PSKLPEFFQSNF
+153 PSKLPEFFQNNF

-174 IQSQV
+174 IRSQV
-179 DVPKVVKNVNVA
+179 DVPTVVENVNVA
-191 QSNICINPGCT
+191 QSNVCINPGCT
-202 NPKFTNKYCSIHTDS
+202 NPKFTNKYCSAHTNS
-217 HEKETSE
+217 HE

-239 PETKHHILKENLVEL
+239 PETKQQILKENLVEL
-254 SAQEPSSELL
+254 PAQESSTELA
-264 QEKKDNK
+264 QDKKDSK

-286 DIKAQI
+286 DLKAKI

>member
-68 NKDANTL
+68 NKDTNTL

-86 FSNIDK
+86 FSNMDK
-92 IIQAALD
+92 KIQAALD
-99 NKNTNKAQH
+99 SKNSSQIQH
-108 PKQKSTKSSKEEYSG
+108 PEQKSTKSRKEEYSWLSR
-123 QKDGK
+123 KAK
-128 NTYSLGLGLNSSK
+128 NAHSLGLELSSHK
-141 QTPLEIT
+141 HKPLEIT
-148 TLTKV
+148 TLSEV
-153 PSKLPEFFQSNF
+153 PSKIPEFFQSNF
-165 KPHKLKVEN
+165 KPPKLKVEN
-174 IQSQV
+174 IQSNV
-179 DVPKVVKNVNVA
+179 DVAKVVENVI
-191 QSNICINPGCT
+191 QSNVCINPGCT
-202 NPKFTNKYCSIHTDS
+202 NPKFTNKYCSAHTDS
-217 HEKETSE
+217 YEKETNE
-224 NEASLPSLGL
+224 NKASLPSLGL
-234 EKSKQ
+234 ER
-239 PETKHHILKENLVEL
+239 PETKQHILKENLEEL
-254 SAQEPSSELL
+254 TAQESSSELA
-264 QEKKDNK
+264 QDKKDSK

-286 DIKAQI
+286 DLKAKI